1 MTNVLCDAVLE
12 DENRRYL
19 GTGARSQENCTCGF
33 HPAFRDTETGAIY
46 TARFADGR
54 PAPFHLLDGLPDEV
68 VLARNSSGRVEA
80 VKQSVVSGFVLDRHF
95 FTRDEAAM
103 WVAGQTRH

>member
-1 MTNVLCDAVLE
+1 
-12 DENRRYL
+12 
-19 GTGARSQENCTCGF
+19 
-33 HPAFRDTETGAIY
+33 
-46 TARFADGR
+46 
-54 PAPFHLLDGLPDEV
+54 V